1 MGIAAVP
8 GSGKTHTLA
17 CLAARLAATR
27 LEEGQ
32 EVLIVTLVNSAVD
45 NFSGRIAAFM
55 REEMGLL
62 PGLGYRVR
70 TLHGLCHD
78 IVRERPGLVGLS
90 EDFGIV
96 DQRQSSGILDD
107 AVQAWMRVH
116 PETFDSYLSPDVI
129 EESKI
134 RYVRE
139 AANNWPSLVRDVA
152 RSIVRKAKD
161 EGLTPE
167 GLRARLEHGGGALPL
182 ARMGVQVYSDYQR
195 GVTARGGVDFDDL
208 VRLAWRALQLDAS
221 LLERLRRCWP
231 FILEDEAQDSNAMQE
246 NILDLLTGPDGNWV
260 RAGDPNQAIFQTFTN
275 ADPTY
280 LRRFLARDDVAR
292 RELAS
297 SGRSSLSIM
306 RLANYLVDWTLDQH
320 PQERARD
327 AFLRQHIRPS
337 PPGDPQPN
345 PADDPRLVR
354 LQRQALTPQAEIRA
368 VVASLTGWMKQGAN
382 GTVAVLVPRNH
393 RGTEVA
399 AALDQAGIPYV
410 ELLQSTMHTRN
421 TAGALTHVLR
431 HLADPLSGPKLEKC
445 LEVWRRGDRED
456 EEKHRLVKRA
466 AKALRTCPRPEDFV
480 WPRLGKD
487 WMEELAGRSSTD
499 AQLEVVSMLERF
511 RGIVR
516 RWEKA
521 SDLPIDQLILTL
533 AQDLFSEPQDLALA
547 HKFAVLLRGVQ
558 DEHPDWRLPQL
569 VQELTIIA
577 RNQRRFL
584 GFDQEDTGFEPPE
597 GKVTVATMHKAKG
610 LEWDRVYLLSVSNY
624 DFPSGQPHD
633 DYYSEK
639 WFIRSGL
646 NLEAE
651 GLAQLDSLIGEE
663 GQYVEGEATRL
674 ARYQL
679 VSERLRLLYVGITR
693 ARKELVVAWNTGR
706 NRNNQPATPF
716 IALQSF
722 WEAEGGEQ

>member
-1 MGIAAVP
+1 MAVV
-8 GSGKTHTLA
+8 
-17 CLAARLAATR
+17 C
-27 LEEGQ
+27 
-32 EVLIVTLVNSAVD
+32 
-45 NFSGRIAAFM
+45 
-55 REEMGLL
+55 
-62 PGLGYRVR
+62 
-70 TLHGLCHD
+70 
-78 IVRERPGLVGLS
+78 RPVA
-90 EDFGIV
+90 
-96 DQRQSSGILDD
+96 DD
-107 AVQAWMRVH
+107 
-116 PETFDSYLSPDVI
+116 L
-129 EESKI
+129 
-134 RYVRE
+134 
-139 AANNWPSLVRDVA
+139 
-152 RSIVRKAKD
+152 
-161 EGLTPE
+161 
-167 GLRARLEHGGGALPL
+167 
-182 ARMGVQVYSDYQR
+182 
-195 GVTARGGVDFDDL
+195 GVD
-208 VRLAWRALQLDAS
+208 S
-221 LLERLRRCWP
+221 C
-231 FILEDEAQDSNAMQE
+231 
-246 NILDLLTGPDGNWV
+246 
-260 RAGDPNQAIFQTFTN
+260 
-275 ADPTY
+275 PT
-280 LRRFLARDDVAR
+280 
-292 RELAS
+292 
-297 SGRSSLSIM
+297 
-306 RLANYLVDWTLDQH
+306 
-320 PQERARD
+320 
-327 AFLRQHIRPS
+327 
-337 PPGDPQPN
+337 
-345 PADDPRLVR
+345 
-354 LQRQALTPQAEIRA
+354 
-368 VVASLTGWMKQGAN
+368 
-382 GTVAVLVPRNH
+382 
-393 RGTEVA
+393 
-399 AALDQAGIPYV
+399 
-410 ELLQSTMHTRN
+410 
-421 TAGALTHVLR
+421 
-431 HLADPLSGPKLEKC
+431 PL
-445 LEVWRRGDRED
+445 
-456 EEKHRLVKRA
+456 
-466 AKALRTCPRPEDFV
+466 
-480 WPRLGKD
+480 
-487 WMEELAGRSSTD
+487 
-499 AQLEVVSMLERF
+499 SMLERF